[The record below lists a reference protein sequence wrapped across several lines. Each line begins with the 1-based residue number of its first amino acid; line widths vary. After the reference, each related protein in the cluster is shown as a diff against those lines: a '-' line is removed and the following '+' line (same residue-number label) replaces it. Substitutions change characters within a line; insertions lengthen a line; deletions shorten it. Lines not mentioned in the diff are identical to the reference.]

1 MSAVP
6 SQSAVHASTP
16 SALHP
21 APLPL
26 RLMFGLCGRLAP
38 AAVGDF
44 VARRMLTP
52 AHRAAKPVDPGSAEI
67 LRITDRERQL
77 HALSWGVAARPW
89 VLLMHGWE
97 GSGAD
102 MMAFVAPLTAAGMR
116 VVALDAPAHGD
127 SPGTQTD
134 VHDMARAIAAC
145 AERLGEPAAIIAH
158 SLGAAAS
165 AVYLS
170 ERQCAQPR
178 EAERRGQTESLVLLS
193 PGGDLDDEVSRV
205 AATLGLPPSATAAL
219 RRRLEQHYQRPLAD
233 CSTRATLHRLSVRG
247 LVVHDRDDRIVAH
260 ADGAAACRA
269 LAGARLLTTQ
279 GLGHRRI
286 LRDERVVAE
295 VVAFCIGA
303 LAQHFAD

>member
-1 MSAVP
+1 MSAVS
-6 SQSAVHASTP
+6 SQSAVHTSAP

-26 RLMFGLCGRLAP
+26 RLIFGLCGRLAP
-38 AAVGDF
+38 AAVGDY

-52 AHRAAKPVDPGSAEI
+52 AHRAAKPVDLGNAEI
-67 LRITDRERQL
+67 LSIADCDRQL
-77 HALSWGVAARPW
+77 HALSWGAALRPW

-97 GSGAD
+97 GRSAD
-102 MMAFVAPLTAAGMR
+102 MSAFVAPLTAAGMR
-116 VVALDAPAHGD
+116 AVALDAPAHGA

-145 AERLGEPAAIIAH
+145 TARLGAPVAIIAH

-170 ERQCAQPR
+170 EHLGADPR
-178 EAERRGQTESLVLLS
+178 GLTESLVLLA
-193 PGGDLDDEVSRV
+193 PGGDLGDEVSRV
-205 AATLGLPPSATAAL
+205 AAMLGLPPPATAAL
-219 RRRLEQHYQRPLAD
+219 RRRLERHYQRPLAD
-233 CSTRATLHRLSVRG
+233 CSTRAALRRLRLRG

-260 ADGAAACRA
+260 ADGVTACAA

-286 LRDERVVAE
+286 LRDPQVVTE
-295 VVAFCIGA
+295 VVAFCTGA
-303 LAQHFAD
+303 EAETRRSAA